1 MKKEQPR
8 KVAPCS
14 VYAATPLEQF
24 YPAEQHKEKFTKKLL
39 RKRTIWHG
47 SDPHRDNFIDIYL
60 PPRLRQ
66 SQKLPVAFPQIEQEA
81 KRREPH
87 LISRKVQLRRPVVEK
102 PGEQFVIRHPICAF
116 FGSSTLSTLRRV
128 PLDIAS
134 MIAFLYAARS
144 YGLVSSSTT
153 SVVSSARLSGSR
165 RLWMRIG

>member
-1 MKKEQPR
+1 MQNPYILADETKLRCGTVCDTCIQR
-8 KVAPCS
+8 QRQRRRSAWNNAHV
-14 VYAATPLEQF
+14 TTFLNPL
-24 YPAEQHKEKFTKKLL
+24 
-39 RKRTIWHG
+39 
-47 SDPHRDNFIDIYL
+47 RDNLIDIYL
-60 PPRLRQ
+60 PFRLRQ

-87 LISRKVQLRRPVVEK
+87 LISRKVQLRRPIVEK
-102 PGEQFVIRHPICAF
+102 PGEQFSIRHPICAF
-116 FGSSTLSTLRRV
+116 FGSSTLSTFRFV

-134 MIAFLYAARS
+134 MIAVLYAARS